1 MDAKGSNGIHDHV
14 SLLYVRG
21 SCPDPACLTR
31 NGPNEFHITGS
42 LKTWSVIDDLYKINV
57 PTLLLNGRYDE
68 AQDTTVE
75 PFFQHI
81 PKVKWVQFAHSAHVP
96 QLEET
101 ERFMEVVGNFLLK
114 Y

>member
-1 MDAKGSNGIHDHV
+1 MDGKGSNRVHDHV
-14 SLLYVRG
+14 SVLYLVGHGLNLAR
-21 SCPDPACLTR
+21 LVR
-31 NGPNEFHITGS
+31 NGPNEFHIVGS
-42 LKTWSVIDDLYKINV
+42 LKTWSIIDDLHKINV

-68 AQDTTVE
+68 AHDMCVE
-75 PFFQHI
+75 PYFQRI
-81 PKVKWVQFAHSAHVP
+81 PKVKWIQFVHSAHVP